1 MKYRIG
7 EVQDV
12 KDGRPTKLPE
22 IHVIATTPVAPPARV
37 STRAAGAT
45 SAPVTRAPAT
55 SGAAAAVPETNA
67 KAVPGAV
74 DQDKIPSNVVTAG
87 ASAFEYSKTPEL
99 LQSIVQALP
108 GVALSS
114 QTGNEFQLDI
124 NYRG

>member
-1 MKYRIG
+1 M
-7 EVQDV
+7 
-12 KDGRPTKLPE
+12 
-22 IHVIATTPVAPPARV
+22 
-37 STRAAGAT
+37 
-45 SAPVTRAPAT
+45 
-55 SGAAAAVPETNA
+55 
-67 KAVPGAV
+67 PGAV